1 MIDKWKKAVDNNK
14 VFLALLTDLSKAPDC
29 ICHDLLVA
37 KLYAYGLSL
46 PTLKIIQEYPLN
58 QKQRTK
64 IGSSF
69 SSWENIRS
77 GVPQGSIL
85 GPLLLN
91 IYLCE
96 LFLEHEDCCF
106 TNYADDTKLVA
117 NNTAEVI
124 ENLTIITPKLFTWFT
139 WFYSCRY
146 QNQNFSLVSHSSC
159 THVVRVAIMLILSH
173 SCC

>member
-1 MIDKWKKAVDNNK
+1 MVYSNKAFGAV
-14 VFLALLTDLSKAPDC
+14 LTDLSKAFDC
-29 ICHDLLVA
+29 ICHDLQIS
-37 KLYAYGLSL
+37 KLHAYGLSL
-46 PTLKIIQEYPLN
+46 SALKMIQDFLLN

-64 IGSSF
+64 IGSFYST
-69 SSWENIRS
+69 WENIRS

-117 NNTAEVI
+117 SCAAEVI
-124 ENLTIITPKLFTWFT
+124 KNLTIITPKLFTWFT
-139 WFYSCRY
+139 WFYSCCY
-146 QNQNFSLVSHSSC
+146 QNQNFSLV
-159 THVVRVAIMLILSH
+159 
-173 SCC
+173 